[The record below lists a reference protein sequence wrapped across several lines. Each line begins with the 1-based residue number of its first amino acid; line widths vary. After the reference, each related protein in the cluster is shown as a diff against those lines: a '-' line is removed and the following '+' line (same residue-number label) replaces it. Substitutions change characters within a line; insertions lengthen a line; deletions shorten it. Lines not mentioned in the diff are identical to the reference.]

1 MIEITAL
8 RWVPPRAQGYVK
20 DLRVR
25 WALEEAG
32 LPYRVEKID
41 ATGLASD
48 DHRLRQP
55 FGLVP
60 TFREPGI
67 EMFESGAIVLHLAER
82 YEPLGPRDPAARAR
96 MMSWVLAAL
105 TTLEPHVDALNQLDT
120 FDAGGSSTAPPRAE
134 IEARLGARL
143 AALEHHLA
151 GREHLDGGFTAG
163 DLMMTMVLR
172 ELEQWP
178 GLAAFSGV
186 DAYWRRCVARPAFGR
201 ALEAQLRDFE
211 APATA

>member
-1 MIEITAL
+1 M
-8 RWVPPRAQGYVK
+8 K
-20 DLRVR
+20 DLRIR

-32 LPYRVEKID
+32 LSYRVEKID
-41 ATGLASD
+41 AAELASD
-48 DHRLRQP
+48 DYRRRQP

-82 YEPLGPRDPAARAR
+82 HEPLGPRDPAARAR
-96 MMSWVLAAL
+96 MMSWVFAAL

-120 FDAGGSSTAPPRAE
+120 LDAGGYSTAPPRPE
-134 IEARLGARL
+134 VEAKLGARL
-143 AALEHHLA
+143 ASLEHHLA
-151 GREHLDGGFTAG
+151 GREHLDGAFTAG
-163 DLMMTMVLR
+163 DLVMTMVLR

-178 GLAAFSGV
+178 GLAAFPGV
-186 DAYWRRCVARPAFGR
+186 DAYWRRCVARSAFGR

-211 APATA
+211 PPAPT